1 MPDVDQH
8 APGTPS
14 WVDVTAPDSDAAAA
28 FYGGLFGWEATE
40 PGPVEE
46 TGGYRMFRMRDRSVA
61 GLGPTREGGLPPMW
75 TTYVTVAD
83 ADASVAAIRQAGG
96 TVFMEPMDVLQAGRM
111 AAAADPQ
118 GAFFCIWQPRE
129 HIGSEIVNE
138 PGALIWNELATPD
151 PDAAKAFYG
160 AVFGWTSQDMSGD
173 DGIAYTRWEL
183 GEHGVGGM
191 MRMGDAYPAGIPP
204 NWLTYFA
211 VEDCA
216 TAVARALE
224 LGGSV
229 QMEPLTISMGTFAV
243 LADPNRAVFAV
254 IALSEEMGG

>member
-1 MPDVDQH
+1 MPDVEQF

-28 FYGGLFGWEATE
+28 FYSALFGWDATE

-46 TGGYRMFRMRDRSVA
+46 TGGYRMFQLRGRSVA
-61 GLGPTREGGLPPMW
+61 GLGPTREGALPPLW

-83 ADASVAAIRQAGG
+83 ADASVAAIKDAGG

-118 GAFFCIWQPRE
+118 GAFFCIWQPVE

-138 PGALIWNELATPD
+138 PGTLIWNELATTD
-151 PDAAKAFYG
+151 TDAAKAFYG
-160 AVFGWTSQDMSGD
+160 AVFGWTSEDMTGE
-173 DGIAYTRWEL
+173 DGMSYTRWGL
-183 GEHGVGGM
+183 DGKGVGGM
-191 MRMGDAYPAGIPP
+191 MAMGDDYPAGVPP
-204 NWLTYFA
+204 NWLAYFA
-211 VEDCA
+211 VADCA
-216 TAVARALE
+216 AAVARVVE
-224 LGGSV
+224 LGGSI
-229 QMEPLTISMGTFAV
+229 QLEPMTISMGTFAV

-254 IALSEEMGG
+254 IELAPEMLS